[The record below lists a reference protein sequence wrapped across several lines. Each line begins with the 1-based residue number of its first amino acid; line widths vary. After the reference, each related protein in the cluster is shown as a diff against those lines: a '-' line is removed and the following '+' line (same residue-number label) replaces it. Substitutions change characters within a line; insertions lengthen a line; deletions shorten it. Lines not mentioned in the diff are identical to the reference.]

1 MAPFFMVRQEFIV
14 LFSSKPLLSLINH
27 ILLQSPWS
35 CERLAPF
42 SQHTVEFRL
51 GKWALCFRISATGLL
66 DPMPDSLSPAN
77 YLPDVAVT
85 LPGNLLQ
92 LATTGFDAAMKQAQ
106 ITGKVELA
114 ETLAFLA
121 KNLRWDV
128 TDDLARFVG
137 DVPAHRMVSTGQHV
151 LSHAKGLFV
160 QIKEQWQD
168 HLRHDATLVPTSAE
182 VTRHTHDLQQLR
194 NDIAR
199 LEKRVGQL

>member
-1 MAPFFMVRQEFIV
+1 M
-14 LFSSKPLLSLINH
+14 LFSSKPLLSIINH

-51 GKWALCFRISATGLL
+51 GNWPLCFRISVTGLL
-66 DPMPDSLSPAN
+66 DPMPDSLQSSE
-77 YLPDVAVT
+77 YQPDVAIT

-92 LATTGFDAAMKQAQ
+92 LATEGFDSAMKQAQ

-121 KNLRWDV
+121 KNLRWDA
-128 TDDLARFVG
+128 TDDLARVVG
-137 DVPAHRMVSTGQHV
+137 DVPAHRMVNTGQQV
-151 LSHAKGLFV
+151 LAHAKGLF
-160 QIKEQWQD
+160 QQLKGQWQD
-168 HLRHDATLVPTSAE
+168 HLRHEATLVPNSAE
-182 VTRHTHDLQQLR
+182 VSQHTRDLQQLR